1 MDLNEIRLPQVM
13 PGVHTDGM
21 EIIELDP
28 ADGDL
33 VSGAF
38 DVMRACHAADIPENP
53 PPHRGAFTK
62 GLTYPPPDEDEAYFV
77 AVEGR
82 QVLAI
87 LGIGMPNRANLHFAW
102 AWINVHPD
110 HRRRGVG
117 TALLERF
124 IAYARERGR
133 TELTLDTHMTWEDGV
148 KRTEAGQRFLE
159 KHGFKLALTVINRRC
174 AVDALDPA
182 VEQELLEKAQAAAG
196 DAYEIVSWIGRTPEE
211 LVETMA
217 RIDSTILA
225 EVPLGDLE
233 LEPETIDAELK
244 RARAER
250 AEAIGIV
257 PIQTVARHRESG
269 EVVANTAV
277 FAHRDDPEFTDA
289 YQGITIVDPAHRGHR
304 LGLLLKI
311 VNLRLVREHFPHIR
325 HIWTDNADVNAPM
338 IDINVTLGYEIVD
351 AGGEFQ
357 IKFDA

>member
-1 MDLNEIRLPQVM
+1 
-13 PGVHTDGM
+13 M

-38 DVMRACHAADIPENP
+38 DVMRATHAADTPENP
-53 PPHRGAFTK
+53 APHRAAFIA
-62 GLTYPPPDEDEAYFV
+62 GLGYPPPDEDEAHFV
-77 AVEGR
+77 AVEDGR
-82 QVLAI
+82 VVAM

-110 HRRRGVG
+110 HRRKGIG
-117 TALLERF
+117 SALVDHF

-133 TELTLDTHMTWEDGV
+133 TELTLDTHMSWEGGLERS
-148 KRTEAGQRFLE
+148 KAGQLFLE
-159 KHGFKLALTVINRRC
+159 RHGFKLALTWINRRC
-174 AVDALDPA
+174 AVDALDA
-182 VEQELLEKAQAAAG
+182 DTEQALLEKAQAAAG
-196 DAYEIVSWIGRTPEE
+196 DEYEIISWIGRTPEE

-233 LEPETIDAELK
+233 LEPETVDAELK
-244 RARAER
+244 NAKADRN
-250 AEAIGIV
+250 EAMGMKM
-257 PIQTVARHRESG
+257 IQTVARYRGSG
-269 EVVANTAV
+269 EVVANTCV
-277 FAHRDDPEFTDA
+277 IIHDDGEFPDA
-289 YQGITIVDPAHRGHR
+289 YQGITIVDKDHRGHR

-311 VNLRLVREHFPHIR
+311 VNLRLVRENFPHIR
-325 HIWTDNADVNAPM
+325 AIWTDNADVNAPM

-357 IKFDA
+357 RKFEA